1 MPILFQK
8 GILCTSNYNDMEHK
22 PEIDGV
28 TLDENT
34 TKEDL
39 DLDSIYTYRG
49 QVPTYDNLPTS
60 GIKNGDVY
68 NVEDTGR
75 NYAWDEKKSKWDDIG
90 GIRITDIQDS
100 KKNSF
105 VNGEIATIPNAS
117 TQNLG
122 LVKVNAN
129 QGIGAFNGGDL
140 CTIPANDSE
149 IEGKTQQY
157 KPIVPNKLE
166 KAIKEGLGNYKGTAW
181 TDAYKNTARNT
192 IGAQKTIT
200 GEAGKVVYTTATAG
214 TVEAQSLMD
223 FNYVTTTT
231 TEFDSCKQSAPH
243 TAYIINLQNSTVYAY
258 DNEEENWIAQ
268 TDTPTAIIGAGRF
281 SFNRITTKLF
291 FCTGNEILHMS
302 TATLDAGGV
311 EG

>member
-39 DLDSIYTYRG
+39 DLDSVYAYRG
-49 QVPTYDNLPTS
+49 QVPTYDDLPTS
-60 GIKNGDVY
+60 GMKNGDVY

-100 KKNSF
+100 AQNSF
-105 VNGEIATIPNAS
+105 VDGETATIPNAS

-122 LVKVNAN
+122 LVKINPN
-129 QGIGAFNGGDL
+129 QGISAFSGGDL
-140 CTIPANDSE
+140 CTVSANDSE
-149 IEGKTQQY
+149 IEGKTQTY
-157 KPIVPNKLE
+157 KPIVPNKIE
-166 KAIKEGLGNYKGTAW
+166 KAIKEGLGNYGGAAW
-181 TDAYKNTARNT
+181 TDAYKSTARST
-192 IGAQKTIT
+192 IGAQETIT

-214 TVEAQSLMD
+214 TVEAQSLTD
-223 FNYVTTTT
+223 FSYVVTDTI
-231 TEFDSCKQSAPH
+231 EFDKCKTDAPH
-243 TAYIINLQNSTVYAY
+243 TALICNLVNNKVYKYVSNTWTEKAGV
-258 DNEEENWIAQ
+258 
-268 TDTPTAIIGAGRF
+268 TPIQQVGAGRF
-281 SFNRITTKLF
+281 SYNRITTKLF
-291 FCTGNEILHMS
+291 FCTGTELLHMS
-302 TATLDAGGV
+302 TANLDAGTSNT
-311 EG
+311 